1 MKLPT
6 FFFFAFVASRLP
18 LLAEVDT
25 GRPTSGTP
33 YDRYLGPV
41 RQVLGRAGGGAST
54 VDEVR
59 SQLRTARRFRYYYNP
74 AEPYIP
80 QSPEVTEA
88 RRQGDCK
95 AKAVWLASKMG
106 DRNVRYVIG
115 KMQPSSR
122 ISHAWLLWS
131 SGGIWLHLDPT
142 NETDLLDAERIVGR
156 KLIPQ
161 YSYGSSSTYSHPTY
175 SELINK

>member
-1 MKLPT
+1 MKRILLLLS
-6 FFFFAFVASRLP
+6 AFVALSLP
-18 LLAEVDT
+18 LSAEVDT

-41 RQVLGRAGGGAST
+41 RQVLGRSGGAPT

-59 SQLRTARRFRYYYNP
+59 SQLRTARRFRYYYDKS
-74 AEPYIP
+74 EPYIP
-80 QSPEVTEA
+80 QAPEVTES
-88 RRQGDCK
+88 RQQGDCK

-106 DRNVRYVIG
+106 DPKARYVIG
-115 KMQPSSR
+115 KMLPNSR

-131 SGGIWLHLDPT
+131 NGGTWLHLDPT

-161 YSYGSSSTYSHPTY
+161 YSYTSSSTYSHPTY
-175 SELINK
+175 EELTR